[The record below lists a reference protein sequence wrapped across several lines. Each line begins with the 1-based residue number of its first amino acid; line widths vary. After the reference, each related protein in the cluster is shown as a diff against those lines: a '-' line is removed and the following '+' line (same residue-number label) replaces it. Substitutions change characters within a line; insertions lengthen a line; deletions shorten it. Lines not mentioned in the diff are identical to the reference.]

1 MNIFNE
7 DQLIDIESNR
17 TYRDGA
23 IMTMKQIVSLLD
35 ESINDI
41 TEENSIDTRLGYCMA
56 VNDFLDI
63 LHCMVDM
70 DKYDNITISIIRNAI
85 MDRKRRFLNE

>member
-1 MNIFNE
+1 MSIFNE

-23 IMTMKQIVSLLD
+23 IMTMKCIANLLN

-41 TEENSIDTRLGYCMA
+41 SEENSIDTKLGYCMA
-56 VNDFLDI
+56 VNDLLDI
-63 LHCMVDM
+63 INDM
-70 DKYDNITISIIRNAI
+70 INTDLYDDKTMIAIRNAI
-85 MDRKRRFLNE
+85 MHRKRRFMNE